1 MIHHWLRQKHNL
13 EEDDHDLFPIGA
25 GQSRCRKLSH
35 QKQFAM
41 SGESGG
47 PQLPAVLLFWS
58 RQSCISSFVSILFS
72 PLQFTFAN
80 DKPLQPPPPPVQL
93 TNLHLHIQRHHH

>member
-47 PQLPAVLLFWS
+47 PQLPAVLVEA
-58 RQSCISSFVSILFS
+58 I
-72 PLQFTFAN
+72 
-80 DKPLQPPPPPVQL
+80 
-93 TNLHLHIQRHHH
+93 LHIELCVNPVFPSAVHLCK